1 VIPAEFDY
9 TAPAS
14 LDEAISL
21 LALTEEEAKPLAG
34 GQSLLPLMKLRL
46 ASPALLVDLRRLPG
60 LGGVERS
67 NGDFSVGAL
76 TRHAE
81 VADTPEL
88 GIAARAAA
96 LIADQQVRN
105 RGTIGGTIAH
115 ADPAADMPAVLLAA
129 EGSVVARGPRGERT
143 IGAGDLFLG
152 YLTTAL
158 EPGEVI
164 TRVVLPALDGYGFHY
179 EKFTRRAE
187 DWAIVGVVA
196 LMAIR
201 DGVCEDVRIGLTNMG
216 ATPLRAFAVEEALRG
231 KRVDAETIARASERA
246 ADDAQPPEDLNA
258 TPEYKRELA
267 HVLTR
272 RALERALETASANP
286 SVRPALLH
294 RADQLAA
301 GAAAGA
307 DPGRRGNGGL
317 TLRQSFD
324 VKAPLEPVWSSFV
337 QVAPIVPCL
346 PGAELTGASDG
357 VFQGNFRVKV
367 GPASASYRGTVKL
380 ESVDEASHKLVMRAS
395 GQDQRGQGSA
405 SATIT
410 LELSQA
416 EDGGT
421 HVEATSRFSIT
432 GTLARFGRSGMI
444 EDVANLM
451 MRRFAACIERK
462 LTGTGGSAS
471 GAPMGAIGLALSLAT
486 ERARR
491 VLERLRTG
499 R

>member
-1 VIPAEFDY
+1 VIPPEFDY

-14 LDEAISL
+14 LDDAISL
-21 LALTEEEAKPLAG
+21 LALAEEEAKPLAG

-46 ASPALLVDLRRLPG
+46 ASPALLVDLRRVPG
-60 LGGVERS
+60 LGGLERS
-67 NGDFSVGAL
+67 NGDFSIGAL

-81 VADTPEL
+81 VADTSEL
-88 GIAARAAA
+88 GIAAHAAR

-115 ADPAADMPAVLLAA
+115 ADPAADMPAVLLAT

-158 EPGEVI
+158 ASGEVI

-187 DWAIVGVVA
+187 DWAIVGVAALVA
-196 LMAIR
+196 VR
-201 DGVCEDVRIGLTNMG
+201 DGVCEDVRVGLTNMG
-216 ATPLRAFAVEEALRG
+216 STPLRAFGVEESLRG
-231 KRVDAETIARASERA
+231 KKIDAETIARASERA
-246 ADDAQPPEDLNA
+246 ADGVEPPEDLNA
-258 TPEYKRELA
+258 SPEYKRELA

-272 RALERALETASANP
+272 RALERALENAAP
-286 SVRPALLH
+286 SPAVRPAHLL

-301 GAAAGA
+301 GAAAAG
-307 DPGRRGNGGL
+307 PSRGGDGGL

-324 VKAPLEPVWSSFV
+324 VKAPLEQVWTSFV
-337 QVAPIVPCL
+337 QVEPIVPCL
-346 PGAELTGASDG
+346 PGAELTDASDG

-367 GPASASYRGTVKL
+367 GPASASYRGTVRL
-380 ESVDEASHKLVMRAS
+380 ESVDEESHTLVLNAS
-395 GQDQRGQGSA
+395 GQDRRGQGSA

-410 LELSQA
+410 LELSQT

-421 HVEATSRFSIT
+421 HVETTSRFWIT

-444 EDVANLM
+444 EDVANLLL
-451 MRRFAACIERK
+451 RRFASCIELK
-462 LTGTGGSAS
+462 LAGADAPSS
-471 GAPMGAIGLALSLAT
+471 GAAVGGIGLFLSLAK
-486 ERARR
+486 ERFRP
-491 VLERLRTG
+491 VLERLRAG
-499 R
+499 G